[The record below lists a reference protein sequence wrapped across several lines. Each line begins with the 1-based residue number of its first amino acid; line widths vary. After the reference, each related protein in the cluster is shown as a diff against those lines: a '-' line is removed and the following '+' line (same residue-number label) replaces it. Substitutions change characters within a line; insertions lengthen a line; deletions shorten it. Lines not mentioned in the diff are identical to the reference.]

1 MATPTSPIS
10 PTSPPSASSS
20 RQSLVLPSSTRPPSV
35 QILSLSSAE
44 DLATRPRS
52 QSSSSLQT
60 TQDYYRVRSPSTA
73 SFDRRAPSPSTASLA
88 AGRAVSPPATQLAR
102 AAGPSILPGS
112 AFLNPKRPA
121 ALGSTDGRDSSPADG
136 PPSLGAA
143 VIPGTGGAAGGG
155 GGGGVRKGNG
165 PIITRVSSGMAF
177 DGSLGGGRPT
187 SPPVVSQPP
196 AAPSAFYG
204 ASSSNHD
211 FHGGSRRYSGEM
223 SVEDVR
229 ADLAA
234 GGKLARAMSPDRES
248 IESSI
253 EYGTGM
259 HSRDAT
265 GTTLGLSPS
274 HDGAG
279 GGDRGVTPK
288 ASQEPLMRQARQSLS
303 ISPSPVPGM
312 HLSDAIP
319 PSPRSFPDHEKHPF
333 QSLAPSPHHHVPPP
347 PPNSRTIISIP
358 LTPVTDPTGH
368 ALRNYQLHP
377 GGNRFFLAGRLLSSR
392 DNPWPFTVSLALAV
406 AMPALFFAFSGP
418 FLWQHLGGG
427 GKASIFVF
435 LYLCLVMWSS
445 MLKTAW
451 TDPGIVPRALDL
463 TPQRKWVEDLNGT
476 GQGGFRAEP
485 RYLRVKEGV
494 VASKWC
500 ETCETYRPPRTS
512 HCRLCD
518 NCVDH
523 TDHHCAFLN
532 NCIGR
537 RNYTSFIAFLL
548 SAIFCAI
555 YAIVFS
561 SWHIWRRHDLSSTT
575 GGSWA
580 SKWDTVGSFVVAIVS
595 FGLLVPVAGLASY
608 HAKLLWTNRTTIEML
623 RPKADR
629 GSGIDPATGQP
640 VGNLWAL
647 SSPWRNM
654 FALLCRPMEVESW
667 IEPRAWAGRD
677 AREEVGAGG
686 KEGEV

>member
-60 TQDYYRVRSPSTA
+60 TQEYYGVRSPSSS

-88 AGRAVSPPATQLAR
+88 AGRAVSPPSTQLTR
-102 AAGPSILPGS
+102 TAGPSILPGS

-121 ALGSTDGRDSSPADG
+121 ALGSPDGRDSSLAEG

-143 VIPGTGGAAGGG
+143 MIPGTGAA
-155 GGGGVRKGNG
+155 GGGVRKGNG

-177 DGSLGGGRPT
+177 DGSLGGRPT

-204 ASSSNHD
+204 ANSSNHD
-211 FHGGSRRYSGEM
+211 LHGGRRYSGEM

-248 IESSI
+248 MESSI
-253 EYGTGM
+253 EYGMRM

-274 HDGAG
+274 HEGAG
-279 GGDRGVTPK
+279 GGGGGVTPK
-288 ASQEPLMRQARQSLS
+288 ASQEPLMRQARQSMS
-303 ISPSPVPGM
+303 IPPSPVPGM
-312 HLSDAIP
+312 HLSDPIP
-319 PSPRSFPDHEKHPF
+319 PSPRPFSHHEKQPF
-333 QSLAPSPHHHVPPP
+333 QSLAPSPHHSAPPAH
-347 PPNSRTIISIP
+347 NSSTVISIP
-358 LTPVTDPTGH
+358 LAPITGPTGH

-406 AMPALFFAFSGP
+406 VMPGLFFAFSGP
-418 FLWQHLGGG
+418 FLWEHLGGG
-427 GKASIFVF
+427 GKASIFIF

-445 MLKTAW
+445 MMKTAW
-451 TDPGIVPRALDL
+451 TDPGIVPRGLDL

-476 GQGGFRAEP
+476 GEGGFRAEP
-485 RYLRVKEGV
+485 RGEREDLTG
-494 VASKWC
+494 ASGG
-500 ETCETYRPPRTS
+500 
-512 HCRLCD
+512 
-518 NCVDH
+518 
-523 TDHHCAFLN
+523 LN
-532 NCIGR
+532 RCIGR
-537 RNYTSFIAFLL
+537 RNYTSFVAFLV
-548 SAIFCAI
+548 SAILCAI

-575 GGSWA
+575 GSSWA
-580 SKWDTVGSFVVAIVS
+580 SKWDTVGSFVVAIIS

-608 HAKLLWTNRTTIEML
+608 HAKLLWTNRTTIEM
-623 RPKADR
+623 
-629 GSGIDPATGQP
+629 
-640 VGNLWAL
+640 
-647 SSPWRNM
+647 
-654 FALLCRPMEVESW
+654 
-667 IEPRAWAGRD
+667 
-677 AREEVGAGG
+677 
-686 KEGEV
+686 